1 MATQITAHEFKTL
14 GLVTSKRNLT
24 KGPVLRTKTCVPL
37 APLTTFR
44 LGGPARVL
52 ARVRSVAELEE
63 AFELGLQQGLA
74 TFVLGGGSNVLF
86 ADAGFDGLVVK
97 VDLRGMEFVER
108 GGEVTLRAAAG
119 ETWDN
124 LVKEAVKRKLSGL
137 ENLSLIPGS
146 VGGALYQ
153 NIGAYGA
160 ELKDVLESAQAFDVR
175 TGLARTMRNAEC
187 RFDYRN
193 SVFQQEP
200 ELVVLSATLRLSRVA
215 QPQLT
220 YPDLQQR
227 FRGKPEPTLW
237 QVRRAV
243 IQIRKGKFPYAERL
257 GNAGSFFKN
266 PVLRAK
272 HFEELLARYPDLKSF
287 PWGPGC
293 VKVPAAQLIE
303 KAGWK
308 GKRYGDVGVSER
320 HSLVLVHYGG
330 GTSDELLDLAR
341 RIVEDVEKSFG
352 ITLQPE
358 VRILGSRL

>member
-1 MATQITAHEFKTL
+1 M
-14 GLVTSKRNLT
+14 
-24 KGPVLRTKTCVPL
+24 LRTNTCVPL

-44 LGGPARVL
+44 LGGPARLL
-52 ARVRSVAELEE
+52 ARVKSVEQLEE
-63 AFELGLQQGLA
+63 AFELARQQSLA
-74 TFVLGGGSNVLF
+74 TFILGGGSNVLF
-86 ADAGFDGLVVK
+86 ADAGFEGLVAK
-97 VDLRGMEFVER
+97 VDLRGTEFVER
-108 GGEVTLRAAAG
+108 GGEVTLRAGAG

-124 LVKEAVKRKLSGL
+124 LVKEAVKRKLCGL

-160 ELKDVLESAQAFDVR
+160 ELKDVLESAQAFDVG
-175 TGLARTMRNAEC
+175 TGQARMMTNAEC
-187 RFDYRN
+187 RFAYRN
-193 SVFQQEP
+193 SVFQHEP

-272 HFEELLARYPDLKSF
+272 HFEELLERYPNLKSF

-308 GKRYGDVGVSER
+308 GKRYGNVGVSER

-330 GTSDELLDLAR
+330 GTSAELLDLGR
-341 RIVEDVEKSFG
+341 RIVQDIEKNFG
-352 ITLQPE
+352 ITLEPE
-358 VRILGSRL
+358 VRIVGSHL

>member
-1 MATQITAHEFKTL
+1 M
-14 GLVTSKRNLT
+14 
-24 KGPVLRTKTCVPL
+24 PL
-37 APLTTFR
+37 APLTTFK
-44 LGGPARVL
+44 LGGPARLLV
-52 ARVRSVAELEE
+52 RVKNIAELEE
-63 AFELGLQQGLA
+63 AFELGRRESLA

-97 VDLRGMEFVER
+97 VDLRGMEFVDS
-108 GGEVTLRAAAG
+108 GDGLALRAGAG

-124 LVKEAVKRKLSGL
+124 LVKEAVKRKLGGL

-160 ELKDVLESAQAFDVR
+160 ELKDVLESVQAFDVR
-175 TGLARTMRNAEC
+175 TRQARTMTNAEC
-187 RFDYRN
+187 RFGYRN
-193 SVFQQEP
+193 SVFQHKP
-200 ELVVLSATLRLSRVA
+200 ELVVLSAALRLSPVSR
-215 QPQLT
+215 PQLA
-220 YPDLQQR
+220 YPDLKRR
-227 FRGKPEPTLW
+227 FRGKRQPSLW

-243 IQIRKGKFPYAERL
+243 IQIRKGKFPYTERL

-266 PVLRAK
+266 PVIQAK
-272 HFEELLARYPDLKSF
+272 QFEDLQERYPDLMSF

-308 GKRYGDVGVSER
+308 GKRFGNVGVSER

-330 GTSDELLDLAR
+330 GTSGELLDLAR
-341 RIVEDVEKSFG
+341 RIVGDIEKNFG
-352 ITLQPE
+352 ITLEPE
-358 VRILGSRL
+358 VRVVGSRL

>member
-1 MATQITAHEFKTL
+1 M
-14 GLVTSKRNLT
+14 
-24 KGPVLRTKTCVPL
+24 PL

-44 LGGPARVL
+44 LGGPARFL
-52 ARVRSVAELEE
+52 ARVRSVGELEE
-63 AFELGLQQGLA
+63 AFELGRQKCLA

-108 GGEVTLRAAAG
+108 EDGVVLRAGAG

-124 LVKEAVKRKLSGL
+124 LVKAAVKRKLGGI

-160 ELKDVLESAQAFDVR
+160 ELKDVLRSAQAFDVR
-175 TGLARTMRNAEC
+175 TRQARTLTHAEC
-187 RFDYRN
+187 RFGYRN
-193 SVFQQEP
+193 SVIQHRP

-215 QPQLT
+215 QRQLA
-220 YPDLQQR
+220 YPDLQRR
-227 FRGKPEPTLW
+227 FRGKAEPSLW

-266 PVLRAK
+266 PVLKATQ
-272 HFEELLARYPDLKSF
+272 FEALLQRCPDLKSF

-308 GKRYGDVGVSER
+308 GRRSGNVGVSER
-320 HSLVLVHYGG
+320 HSLVLVHYGH
-330 GTSDELLDLAR
+330 GTSSEMLDLAR
-341 RIVEDVEKSFG
+341 RIVEDVERNFG
-352 ITLQPE
+352 ITLEPE
-358 VRILGSRL
+358 VRIIGARL

>member
-1 MATQITAHEFKTL
+1 MATQIIAHEFKTL

-44 LGGPARVL
+44 LGGPARIL

-63 AFELGLQQGLA
+63 AFELGRQESLA
-74 TFVLGGGSNVLF
+74 TLVLGGGSNVLF

-97 VDLRGMEFVER
+97 VDLRGMEFVDS
-108 GGEVTLRAAAG
+108 GDGVTLRAGAG

-124 LVKEAVKRKLSGL
+124 LVKEAVKRKLGGL

-160 ELKDVLESAQAFDVR
+160 ELKDVLESAKAFDVR
-175 TGLARTMRNAEC
+175 TRQARTMTNAEC
-187 RFDYRN
+187 GFGYRE
-193 SVFQQEP
+193 SVFQHEP
-200 ELVVLSATLRLSRVA
+200 QLVVLSARLRLSRGA
-215 QPQLT
+215 RPQLA
-220 YPDLQQR
+220 YPDLERR
-227 FRGKPEPTLW
+227 FRGKPEPSLW

-266 PVLRAK
+266 PVLRAEQ
-272 HFEELLARYPDLKSF
+272 FEDLLEHCPDLKSF
-287 PWGPGC
+287 PWGTGC

-308 GKRYGDVGVSER
+308 GKRYGNVGVSER
-320 HSLVLVHYGG
+320 HSLVLVHYGHG
-330 GTSDELLDLAR
+330 KSSELLDLAR
-341 RIVEDVEKSFG
+341 RIVEDVEKNFG
-352 ITLQPE
+352 ITLEPE
-358 VRILGSRL
+358 VRIVGSRL

>member
-1 MATQITAHEFKTL
+1 
-14 GLVTSKRNLT
+14 
-24 KGPVLRTKTCVPL
+24 VLRTNSCVLL

-44 LGGPARVL
+44 LGGPARFL
-52 ARVRSVAELEE
+52 ARVRSVGELEE
-63 AFELGLQQGLA
+63 AFALSRQKSLA

-86 ADAGFDGLVVK
+86 TDAGFDGLVVK
-97 VDLRGMEFVER
+97 VDLRGMEFVDS
-108 GGEVTLRAAAG
+108 GDGITLKAEAG

-124 LVKEAVKRKLSGL
+124 LVKEAVKRKLGGL

-175 TGLARTMRNAEC
+175 TGQTRTMTNAEC
-187 RFDYRN
+187 RFGYRN
-193 SVFQQEP
+193 SVFQHEP
-200 ELVVLSATLRLSRVA
+200 ELVVLSATLRLARVA
-215 QPQLT
+215 RPQLA

-227 FRGKPEPTLW
+227 FRGKPEPPLR
-237 QVRRAV
+237 QIRRAV

-266 PVLRAK
+266 PVLRAQQ
-272 HFEELLARYPDLKSF
+272 FEDLLERYPDLKSF

-308 GKRYGDVGVSER
+308 GKRYGNVGVSER

-330 GTSDELLDLAR
+330 GTSAELLDLAR
-341 RIVEDVEKSFG
+341 RIVEDIEKNFG
-352 ITLQPE
+352 ITLEPE
-358 VRILGSRL
+358 VRIVGSRF

>member
-1 MATQITAHEFKTL
+1 M
-14 GLVTSKRNLT
+14 
-24 KGPVLRTKTCVPL
+24 LRTKTRVPL

-44 LGGPARVL
+44 LGGPARLL
-52 ARVRSVAELEE
+52 ARVRCVRELEE

-97 VDLRGMEFVER
+97 VDLRGMEFVDS
-108 GGEVTLRAAAG
+108 GDGVALRAGAG

-124 LVKEAVKRKLSGL
+124 LAKEAVKRKLGGL

-175 TGLARTMRNAEC
+175 IRQKRMMTNADC
-187 RFDYRN
+187 GFGYRN
-193 SVFQQEP
+193 SVFQHEP
-200 ELVVLSATLRLSRVA
+200 QLVVLSATLRLSHVVR
-215 QPQLT
+215 PQLT
-220 YPDLQQR
+220 YPELQHR
-227 FRGKPEPTLW
+227 FRGKPEPSLW

-243 IQIRKGKFPYAERL
+243 IRIRKGKFPYAERL

-266 PVLRAK
+266 PVLRRAQ
-272 HFEELLARYPDLKSF
+272 FEALLARCPDLKSF

-308 GKRYGDVGVSER
+308 GRRSGNVGVSER

-330 GTSDELLDLAR
+330 GTSDELLNLAR
-341 RIVEDVEKSFG
+341 RIVDDVEKHFG
-352 ITLQPE
+352 ITLEPE
-358 VRILGSRL
+358 VRIVGSSL

>member
-1 MATQITAHEFKTL
+1 
-14 GLVTSKRNLT
+14 
-24 KGPVLRTKTCVPL
+24 
-37 APLTTFR
+37 
-44 LGGPARVL
+44 
-52 ARVRSVAELEE
+52 VAELEE
-63 AFELGLQQGLA
+63 AFELGRQKGLA

-86 ADAGFDGLVVK
+86 ADDGFNGLVIK
-97 VDLRGMEFVER
+97 VDLRGMEFVDSR
-108 GGEVTLRAAAG
+108 DGMTLRAGAG

-124 LVKEAVKRKLSGL
+124 LVKEAVKRNLGGL

-160 ELKDVLESAQAFDVR
+160 ELTDVLESAQAFDVR
-175 TGLARTMRNAEC
+175 TGQARTMTHAEC
-187 RFDYRN
+187 RLEYRN
-193 SVFQQEP
+193 SVFQRKP

-215 QPQLT
+215 RPQLA
-220 YPDLQQR
+220 YPDLER
-227 FRGKPEPTLW
+227 HFRSKPEPSLR

-243 IQIRKGKFPYAERL
+243 IRIRKGKFPYVERL

-272 HFEELLARYPDLKSF
+272 QFENLLERCPDLKSF
-287 PWGPGC
+287 PWRPGC

-308 GKRYGDVGVSER
+308 GRRSGNVGVSER
-320 HSLVLVHYGG
+320 HALVLVHYGG

-341 RIVEDVEKSFG
+341 HIVDDVEKRFG
-352 ITLQPE
+352 ITLEPE
-358 VRILGSRL
+358 VRIVNSRW

>member
-1 MATQITAHEFKTL
+1 M
-14 GLVTSKRNLT
+14 
-24 KGPVLRTKTCVPL
+24 LRTNTCVPL

-44 LGGPARVL
+44 LGGPARLL
-52 ARVRSVAELEE
+52 ARVRSVVELEE
-63 AFELGLQQGLA
+63 AFELGRQRSLA

-86 ADAGFDGLVVK
+86 ADAGFEGLVVK
-97 VDLRGMEFVER
+97 VDFRGMEFVDS
-108 GGEVTLRAAAG
+108 GDGVALRAGAG

-124 LVKEAVKRKLSGL
+124 LVKEAVKRRLAGL

-160 ELKDVLESAQAFDVR
+160 ELKDVLESARAFDVR
-175 TGLARTMRNAEC
+175 TGQARTMTNAEC
-187 RFDYRN
+187 RFGYRN
-193 SVFQQEP
+193 SVFQHKP
-200 ELVVLSATLRLSRVA
+200 ELVVLSATLRLSGAARPHLA
-215 QPQLT
+215 
-220 YPDLQQR
+220 YPDLQRR
-227 FRGKPEPTLW
+227 FRGKPEPSLW

-243 IQIRKGKFPYAERL
+243 IQIRKGKYPYAERL

-266 PVLRAK
+266 PVLRAAQ
-272 HFEELLARYPDLKSF
+272 FEALLEGWPDLKSF
-287 PWGPGC
+287 PWGSGR

-308 GKRYGDVGVSER
+308 GRRSGNVGVSER

-341 RIVEDVEKSFG
+341 RIVEDVGKKFR
-352 ITLQPE
+352 ITLEPE
-358 VRILGSRL
+358 VRIVNSRL

>member
-1 MATQITAHEFKTL
+1 M
-14 GLVTSKRNLT
+14 
-24 KGPVLRTKTCVPL
+24 LRTKTRVPL

-44 LGGPARVL
+44 LGGPARLL
-52 ARVRSVAELEE
+52 ARVRCVRELEE

-97 VDLRGMEFVER
+97 VDLRGMEFVDS
-108 GGEVTLRAAAG
+108 GDGVALRAGAG

-124 LVKEAVKRKLSGL
+124 LAKEAVKRKLGGL

-175 TGLARTMRNAEC
+175 IRQKRMMTNADC
-187 RFDYRN
+187 GFGYRN
-193 SVFQQEP
+193 SVFQHEP
-200 ELVVLSATLRLSRVA
+200 QLVVLSATLRLSHVVR
-215 QPQLT
+215 PQLT
-220 YPDLQQR
+220 YPELQHR
-227 FRGKPEPTLW
+227 FRGKPEPSLW

-243 IQIRKGKFPYAERL
+243 IRIRKGKFPYAERL

-266 PVLRAK
+266 PVLRRAQ
-272 HFEELLARYPDLKSF
+272 FEALLARCPDLKSF

-308 GKRYGDVGVSER
+308 GKRYGNVGVSER

-330 GTSDELLDLAR
+330 GTSAELLDLGR
-341 RIVEDVEKSFG
+341 RIVQDIEKNFG
-352 ITLQPE
+352 ITLEPE
-358 VRILGSRL
+358 VRIVGSSL

>member
-1 MATQITAHEFKTL
+1 
-14 GLVTSKRNLT
+14 
-24 KGPVLRTKTCVPL
+24 VPL
-37 APLTTFR
+37 APLTTFK
-44 LGGPARVL
+44 LGGPARLLV
-52 ARVRSVAELEE
+52 RVRSVPELEE
-63 AFELGLQQGLA
+63 AFELGRQESLA

-86 ADAGFDGLVVK
+86 TDAGFEGLVVK
-97 VDLRGMEFVER
+97 VDLRGMEFVNS
-108 GGEVTLRAAAG
+108 GDGLALRAGAG

-124 LVKEAVKRKLSGL
+124 LVKEAVKRKLGGL

-160 ELKDVLESAQAFDVR
+160 ELKDVLESVQAFDVR
-175 TGLARTMRNAEC
+175 TRQATTMTNAEC
-187 RFDYRN
+187 RFGYRN
-193 SVFQQEP
+193 SVFQHKP
-200 ELVVLSATLRLSRVA
+200 ELVVLSAALRLSPLSRPRLA
-215 QPQLT
+215 
-220 YPDLQQR
+220 YPDLERR
-227 FRGKPEPTLW
+227 FRGKREPSLR

-266 PVLRAK
+266 PVLQAK
-272 HFEELLARYPDLKSF
+272 QFEDLQERYPDLKSF

-308 GKRYGDVGVSER
+308 GRRFGNVGVSER

-330 GTSDELLDLAR
+330 GTSGELLDLAR
-341 RIVEDVEKSFG
+341 RIVEDVEKNFG
-352 ITLQPE
+352 ITLEPE
-358 VRILGSRL
+358 VRVVGSRL

>member
-1 MATQITAHEFKTL
+1 
-14 GLVTSKRNLT
+14 
-24 KGPVLRTKTCVPL
+24 VLRTKTRVPL

-44 LGGPARVL
+44 LGGPARLL
-52 ARVRSVAELEE
+52 ARVRCVRELEE

-97 VDLRGMEFVER
+97 VDLRGMEFVDS
-108 GGEVTLRAAAG
+108 GDGVALRAGAG

-124 LVKEAVKRKLSGL
+124 LAKEAVKRKLGGL

-175 TGLARTMRNAEC
+175 IRQKRMMTNADC
-187 RFDYRN
+187 GFGYRN
-193 SVFQQEP
+193 SVFQHEP
-200 ELVVLSATLRLSRVA
+200 QLVVLSATLRLSHVVR
-215 QPQLT
+215 PQLT
-220 YPDLQQR
+220 YPELQHR
-227 FRGKPEPTLW
+227 FRGKPEPSLW

-243 IQIRKGKFPYAERL
+243 IRIRKGKFPYAERL

-266 PVLRAK
+266 PVLRRAQ
-272 HFEELLARYPDLKSF
+272 FEALLARCPDLKSF

-308 GKRYGDVGVSER
+308 GKRYGSVGVSER

-330 GTSDELLDLAR
+330 GTSAELLDLAR
-341 RIVEDVEKSFG
+341 RIVEDIEKNFG
-352 ITLQPE
+352 ITLEPE
-358 VRILGSRL
+358 VRIVGSRF

>member
-1 MATQITAHEFKTL
+1 
-14 GLVTSKRNLT
+14 
-24 KGPVLRTKTCVPL
+24 VLRTNTFVPL

-44 LGGPARVL
+44 LGGPASLL

-63 AFELGLQQGLA
+63 AFELGRQKRLA

-97 VDLRGMEFVER
+97 VDLRGMEFVDS
-108 GGEVTLRAAAG
+108 GDGIALTAGAG

-124 LVKEAVKRKLSGL
+124 LVRHAVKRNLGGI

-160 ELKDVLESAQAFDVR
+160 ELKDVLERAQAFDVR
-175 TGLARTMRNAEC
+175 TGRARTMSDAEC
-187 RFDYRN
+187 RFGYRS
-193 SVFQQEP
+193 SVFQHQH
-200 ELVVLSATLRLSRVA
+200 ELVVVSATLRLSRVA
-215 QPQLT
+215 RSQLA
-220 YPDLQQR
+220 YPDLERR
-227 FRGKPEPTLW
+227 FRGKPEPSLR

-243 IQIRKGKFPYAERL
+243 IHIRKGKFPYAERL

-266 PVLRAK
+266 PVLQAK
-272 HFEELLARYPDLKSF
+272 EFEDLLERCPDLKSF

-308 GKRYGDVGVSER
+308 GKRFGNVGVSER
-320 HSLVLVHYGG
+320 HSLVLVHYGN
-330 GTSDELLDLAR
+330 GTSAELLDLAR
-341 RIVEDVEKSFG
+341 RIVEDVEENFG
-352 ITLQPE
+352 IRLEPE
-358 VRILGSRL
+358 VHIVDARL

>member
-1 MATQITAHEFKTL
+1 M
-14 GLVTSKRNLT
+14 
-24 KGPVLRTKTCVPL
+24 LRTKTRVPL

-44 LGGPARVL
+44 LGGPARLL
-52 ARVRSVAELEE
+52 ARVRCVRELEE

-97 VDLRGMEFVER
+97 VDLRGMEFVDS
-108 GGEVTLRAAAG
+108 GDGVALRAGAG

-124 LVKEAVKRKLSGL
+124 LAKEAVKRKLGGL

-175 TGLARTMRNAEC
+175 IRQKRMMTNADC
-187 RFDYRN
+187 GFGYRN
-193 SVFQQEP
+193 SVFQHEP
-200 ELVVLSATLRLSRVA
+200 QLVVLSATLRVSHVVR
-215 QPQLT
+215 PQLT
-220 YPDLQQR
+220 YPELQHR
-227 FRGKPEPTLW
+227 FRGKPEPSLW

-243 IQIRKGKFPYAERL
+243 IRIRKGKFPYAERL

-266 PVLRAK
+266 PVLRAQQ
-272 HFEELLARYPDLKSF
+272 FEDLLERYPDLKSF

-308 GKRYGDVGVSER
+308 GRRSGNVGVSER

-330 GTSDELLDLAR
+330 GTSDELLNLAR
-341 RIVEDVEKSFG
+341 RIVDDVEKHFG
-352 ITLQPE
+352 ITLEPE
-358 VRILGSRL
+358 VRIVGSSL